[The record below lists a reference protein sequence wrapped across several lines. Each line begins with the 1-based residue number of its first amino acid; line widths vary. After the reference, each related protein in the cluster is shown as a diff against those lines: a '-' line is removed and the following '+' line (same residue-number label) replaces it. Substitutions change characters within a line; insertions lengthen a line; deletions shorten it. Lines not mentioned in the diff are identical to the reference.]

1 MKPTFYLQRLIL
13 ICSAVAATAAL
24 SACGQIG
31 PLYMPRIPA
40 DPDAPPGSAAA
51 EPMPPII
58 QQQQQRMPLPGS
70 NGSSTQSIY
79 TTNPGSR

>member
-13 ICSAVAATAAL
+13 IYSAVAATAAL

-31 PLYMPRIPA
+31 SLYMPRIPA

-51 EPMPPII
+51 EPMPPIL
-58 QQQQQRMPLPGS
+58 QQQQRMPLPGS
-70 NGSSTQSIY
+70 NGSSTQSIH